1 MLYLNIQPKKHK
13 PAIIAAAVILALFT
27 AACAV
32 SLSVSR
38 QISATATR
46 DEAGEYSLTVKNDE
60 QAKAFLQGFGIEK
73 VIEKTG
79 REKVIIPKSFNSVY
93 ENYNEIQKRVGLDLS
108 RYKGKSALKV
118 TYKIESEKAGYAVL
132 LLYKNRVI
140 GGHLTSPGDGRG
152 YLPLA

>member
-13 PAIIAAAVILALFT
+13 TAIIAAAVILVLFA

-32 SLSVSR
+32 SLSVSN
-38 QISATATR
+38 QIAGTATR
-46 DEAGEYSLTVKNDE
+46 DGAGEYTLTVENDD
-60 QAKAFLQGFGIEK
+60 QAKAFLRGFGIEK

-79 REKVIIPKSFNSVY
+79 EEKVIIPLSFNAVY
-93 ENYNEIQKRVGLDLS
+93 EKYNEIQKRIGLDLS
-108 RYKGKSALKV
+108 RFKGKNALKV
-118 TYKIESEKAGYAVL
+118 TYKIKSEKAEYAVL

-140 GGHLTSPGDGRG
+140 GGHLTSPTGGRG